1 MTDKVKNQPV
11 ILPAQKVIK
20 KKYIKPDFEVI
31 NLEDTPKLLAA
42 SGPNTTNGSFG
53 THFNYGT
60 ENI

>member
-1 MTDKVKNQPV
+1 MQENVTNQSV
-11 ILPAQKVIK
+11 ILPTQKVIK
-20 KKYIKPDFEVI
+20 KKYIKPEFEVI

-42 SGPNTTNGSFG
+42 SGPNTTNGSYG